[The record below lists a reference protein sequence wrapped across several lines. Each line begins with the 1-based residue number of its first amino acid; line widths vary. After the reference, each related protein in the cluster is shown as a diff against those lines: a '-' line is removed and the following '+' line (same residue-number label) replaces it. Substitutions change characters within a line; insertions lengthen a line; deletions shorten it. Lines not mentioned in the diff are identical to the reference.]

1 MAIDGPVCFW
11 RGDIFWYIKVH
22 LVGIKTRALIAT
34 KSNVGDCWRRGNYTQ
49 LNVALFAWNTFVSLG
64 VKNTG
69 VPISHVGVTKLKG
82 RCHLSFVYS
91 IAYPSK
97 KTSPDM
103 HDAIGG
109 NVIDH
114 ERFVVGCQSLV

>member
-1 MAIDGPVCFW
+1 MVRCVFGEQ
-11 RGDIFWYIKVH
+11 IFLWFIKIH
-22 LVGIKTRALIAT
+22 SVGMETRELIAT
-34 KSNVGDCWRRGNYTQ
+34 KSDVRDCWQREKYTQ
-49 LNVALFAWNTFVSLG
+49 LVVALFVWNTFVYLG

-109 NVIDH
+109 DVIDQ
-114 ERFVVGCQSLV
+114 ERFVVERQSLV